1 MPCAH
6 RPGAR
11 GAAAEIAAMNVTLR
25 QLRAFIA
32 VAEVHHFTRAAE
44 RLELSQSTVST
55 LVRELEENL
64 GLRLFDRH
72 TRMLRLTL
80 AGAEILPLARKAM
93 ADLDSVIGSSSEL
106 RTLGRG
112 RVVIAAAS
120 LQAALMLPR
129 VIRDYCERYPGVKV
143 EICDVTEHEVIEKV
157 RSGEVDFGLGSAV
170 NASHDIMSRSLVTDV
185 FVAVMPGS
193 HALARAKQLTWRD
206 LKDVPLIGP
215 PPGNAVR
222 AQLDAALAAEGIA
235 LKRHYE
241 VLLPLTILG
250 MVEGGLGVAVMTSAM
265 SRLAR
270 TLGLTIKS
278 VAAPVIQRE
287 MCLLF
292 HTDRSLSP
300 AAQNLRDLLLDRRA
314 ELRQD

>member
-1 MPCAH
+1 
-6 RPGAR
+6 
-11 GAAAEIAAMNVTLR
+11 MNVTLR
-25 QLRAFIA
+25 QLRAFVA

-55 LVRELEENL
+55 LVRELEEQL

-80 AGAEILPLARKAM
+80 AGAEILPLARKAI

-106 RTLGRG
+106 RTLSRG
-112 RVVIAAAS
+112 RVTIAAAS

-129 VIRDYCERYPGVKV
+129 VIREYCEHYPGVKV

-157 RSGEVDFGLGSAV
+157 RSGDVDFGLGSAV
-170 NASHDIMSRSLVTDV
+170 GASHDILSRSLTTDV
-185 FVAVMPGS
+185 FVAVMPS
-193 HALARAKQLTWRD
+193 DHALTRAKQLSWRD
-206 LKDVPLIGP
+206 LKDLPLIGP

-222 AQLDAALAAEGIA
+222 EQLDAALAREGIT
-235 LKRHYE
+235 LKRNYE

-250 MVEGGLGVAVMTSAM
+250 MVEAGLGIAVMTSAM

-270 TLGLTIKS
+270 SLGLTIKT
-278 VAAPVIQRE
+278 VAGPVIQRE
-287 MCLLF
+287 MSLLF
-292 HTDRSLSP
+292 HADRSLSP
-300 AAQNLRDLLLDRRA
+300 AAQNLRDLLLEQRSA
-314 ELRQD
+314 LRQD